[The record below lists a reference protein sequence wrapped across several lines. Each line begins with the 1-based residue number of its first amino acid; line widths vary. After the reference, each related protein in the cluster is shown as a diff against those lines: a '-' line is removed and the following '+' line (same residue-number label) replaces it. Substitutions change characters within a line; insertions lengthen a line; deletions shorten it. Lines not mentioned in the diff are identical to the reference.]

1 MKSKISHG
9 LLPWCWENELTYLTF
24 YLLGD
29 RQIMSGQS
37 KASDLGLL
45 IVSALPKPSPGNG
58 GRGGGAMPGVE

>member
-1 MKSKISHG
+1 
-9 LLPWCWENELTYLTF
+9 
-24 YLLGD
+24 
-29 RQIMSGQS
+29 MSGQS